1 MAAVVVI
8 YNHMVVDLLTGE
20 RADQVFHAL
29 ADATRRDILAQ
40 ALVGEHS
47 VSALARRYPMST
59 TAVQKHVAV
68 LEAAELVT
76 KERRGREQLVRSNV
90 ETIRRAGVLLD
101 ELERIWRARI
111 DQIGDILAEDTQEG
125 TRDEDHR

>member
-1 MAAVVVI
+1 MVI

-40 ALVGEHS
+40 ALVAEHS
-47 VSALARRYPMST
+47 VSALARRYPMSI

-68 LEAAELVT
+68 LEAAELIT

-90 ETIRRAGVLLD
+90 ETIRRAGLLLD
-101 ELERIWRARI
+101 QLEEIWRARI
-111 DQIGDILAEDTQEG
+111 AQIGDILADDPQEG
-125 TRDEDHR
+125 TRDADHR